1 MENNEFEQKEVQ
13 NQTREIIEQQATPH
27 SINWKKEAFEWSQA
41 IIIAIIIAYIIKS
54 FLFTLVL
61 VSGPSMQNT
70 LQDGDR
76 LFVYRLMYKPNDG
89 DIIVFTPEQ
98 DKNRPYIKR
107 VIATEGQTININFKT
122 AEVSVDGKVLTEKYI
137 KMPTTQEF
145 DVKFPITVPAGHV
158 FVMGDNRGNSHDSRS
173 STVGSYNTKNG
184 MVKNESIMGKAMF
197 RIWPFNQF
205 GSLYK

>member
-1 MENNEFEQKEVQ
+1 MGNNENGSNEVE
-13 NQTREIIEQQATPH
+13 NETIEIIEQQDTPPA
-27 SINWKKEAFEWSQA
+27 INWKREAFEWSQA
-41 IIIAIIIAYIIKS
+41 IVIAVIIALVIRT
-54 FLFTLVL
+54 FFFTLVL

-76 LFVYRLMYKPNDG
+76 LFVSRFMYKPHNS
-89 DIIVFTPEQ
+89 DIVVFTPEK
-98 DKNRPYIKR
+98 DKKRPYIKR

-122 AEVSVDGKVLTEKYI
+122 AEVSVDGKVLKEDYI
-137 KMPTTQEF
+137 KVPTTQSF
-145 DVKFPITVPAGHV
+145 DVKFPATVPAGHV

-173 STVGSYNTKNG
+173 SSVGSSDNKSG

-197 RIWPFNQF
+197 RIWPLNQF

>member
-1 MENNEFEQKEVQ
+1 MENNEFQQKEVQ
-13 NQTREIIEQQATPH
+13 NETIEIIEQQEKPPA
-27 SINWKKEAFEWSQA
+27 INWKKEAFEWSQA

-76 LFVYRLMYKPNDG
+76 LFVYRLMYQPKDG
-89 DIIVFTPEQ
+89 DIVVFTPEQ

-137 KMPTTQEF
+137 KMDTTQQF
-145 DVKFPITVPAGHV
+145 DVKFPVTVPVGHV

>member
-1 MENNEFEQKEVQ
+1 MENNENQPIEVQ
-13 NQTREIIEQQATPH
+13 SETRETIEQQVTPP
-27 SINWKKEAFEWSQA
+27 SINWKKEVFEWSQA
-41 IIIAIIIAYIIKS
+41 IIIALVIALIIKT
-54 FLFTLVL
+54 FLFTLVV

-76 LFVYRLMYKPNDG
+76 LFVYRLMYQPKDG
-89 DIIVFTPEQ
+89 DIVVFTPEQ

-107 VIATEGQTININFKT
+107 VIATEGQTIDINFKT
-122 AEVSVDGKVLTEKYI
+122 AEVSVDGKVLSEKYI
-137 KMPTTQEF
+137 KMPTTQQF

-158 FVMGDNRGNSHDSRS
+158 FVMGDNRGNSHDSRT
-173 STVGSYNTKNG
+173 STVGSYGTNNG
-184 MVKNESIMGKAMF
+184 MVKNESIMGKALF

>member
-1 MENNEFEQKEVQ
+1 MENNELEQKEVQ
-13 NQTREIIEQQATPH
+13 NETREIIEKQETPPA
-27 SINWKKEAFEWSQA
+27 INWKKEAFEWSQA
-41 IIIAIIIAYIIKS
+41 IIIAVIIAYIIKS

-76 LFVYRLMYKPNDG
+76 LFVYRLMYKPHDG
-89 DIIVFTPEQ
+89 DIVVFTPEK

-137 KMPTTQEF
+137 KMPTTQSF
-145 DVKFPITVPAGHV
+145 DVKFPVTVPAGHV

-173 STVGSYNTKNG
+173 STVGSYDNQNG